1 MQTTLTKT
9 IFAIIKGQNKNKTKL
24 EITYAIIFCLFKE
37 ERLSHIYHKMK
48 IKQYKGKKGK
58 CQLWFPQIGEFES
71 YLARVF

>member
-48 IKQYKGKKGK
+48 IKQYKGKKENVNSG
-58 CQLWFPQIGEFES
+58 FP
-71 YLARVF
+71 R